1 VGRRES
7 FVGSGREVETSQ
19 EHGGDRETDTVTEES
34 GGEDPMPRVQTPE
47 EIAREFLQSGQVL
60 VAAEPEEPVFT
71 RNWAFVIGL
80 VCVGVILAGIV
91 AFVFLSTRHSHPPS
105 AAVRLQPTTTVRV
118 KTVKSTT
125 TIPNTTTSTPLPAN
139 STVLVTVLNASQTD
153 GLAAQTAAGLTADG
167 FTVSTVGTAPNPIA
181 AGGPSQIL
189 YGPSGL
195 SAAHAL
201 GSSLSGPV
209 SYVASPGLTGSNV
222 TLMVAGPQLTVAS
235 GTTTTTG
242 GVTTTSAP

>member
-1 VGRRES
+1 
-7 FVGSGREVETSQ
+7 VETSR
-19 EHGGDRETDTVTEES
+19 EHGGDRETGIVTEENS
-34 GGEDPMPRVQTPE
+34 GEVPTARVQTPE

-60 VAAEPEEPVFT
+60 VDAEPEEPVFT

-80 VCVGVILAGIV
+80 VCVGVVLAGIV
-91 AFVFLSTRHSHPPS
+91 AFVLISTRHSHPPT
-105 AAVRLQPTTTVRV
+105 AAVRLHPTTTVPIPV

-125 TIPNTTTSTPLPAN
+125 PSTSTTTSTPLLAN
-139 STVLVTVLNASQTD
+139 SAVLVTVLNASQTD

-181 AGGPSQIL
+181 SGGPSQIL
-189 YGPSGL
+189 YGPSSL
-195 SAAHAL
+195 SAAHVL

-209 SYVASPGLTGSNV
+209 SYVASPGLTGTNV
-222 TLMVAGPQLTVAS
+222 TLMVAGPQLTVVS